1 MTYTVASDIPG
12 RLRVRF
18 GRYAFSEAQ
27 GCALEET
34 LTKIRGVLS
43 ARAGYRTGS
52 LLIVYAAHMRADVL
66 RALDALRLPAA
77 PAALPEGKNRADGV
91 FRKALLQLAGRQC
104 VRRLLPVPLRTCLI
118 VWRSL
123 RFLRRGAAVL
133 CAGRLNVDVLD
144 AAAIGGAM
152 VLRDFAAASSIMF
165 LLRLSELLEAHTLQK
180 TRGILLESL
189 QVNTDVV
196 WIEEAGM
203 PRRISARDLSIG
215 DHVVARAGGVIPVD
229 GEVLSGEAVVNESSM
244 TGEAQGVFKKQ
255 GDTVFAG
262 TSLVEG
268 CLTVEARAW
277 EGDTRV
283 SRIVRIIEQAEG
295 RKATAQGR
303 AEQLAD
309 RLVPFSFLLS
319 GLVLL
324 ATRNLTK
331 ALSVLL
337 VDYSCAVKLAT
348 PVAVLS
354 AMREASELGVL
365 VKGGRF
371 LEVVAEADTFVFD
384 KTGTLTIAAPRV
396 SGVTPFGARTREE
409 VLRLAACME
418 EHFPHSVARA
428 IVNAAKAEELR
439 HEEEHAEVEYIAAH
453 GVSTFIH
460 GKRAVIG
467 SRHFIFEDEGV
478 PLTEA
483 ECTAL
488 GSECDSA
495 IFLAVDGALAG
506 CIAVTD
512 PPRPE
517 AAGAVAALRALGVKR
532 VLMMTG
538 DGEAA
543 ARKAA
548 ALLGIDE
555 FRAQVLPENKAD
567 TIDVLRA
574 RGDTVVMVGD
584 GINDAPALA
593 RADASISMRDASD
606 LAQDVADCVLTRS
619 DLRQLVEL
627 RVLGRTLL
635 VRIHRQYRAIAA
647 FNTAVLLG
655 GLFGLIPPNVCALL
669 HNLFTVVVSASATR
683 PYLPRSRY
691 GPGVGLQM

>member
-1 MTYTVASDIPG
+1 
-12 RLRVRF
+12 
-18 GRYAFSEAQ
+18 
-27 GCALEET
+27 
-34 LTKIRGVLS
+34 
-43 ARAGYRTGS
+43 
-52 LLIVYAAHMRADVL
+52 
-66 RALDALRLPAA
+66 
-77 PAALPEGKNRADGV
+77 
-91 FRKALLQLAGRQC
+91 
-104 VRRLLPVPLRTCLI
+104 
-118 VWRSL
+118 
-123 RFLRRGAAVL
+123 LRRGAAVL
-133 CAGRLNVDVLD
+133 RAGRLNVDVLD

-152 VLRDFAAASSIMF
+152 VLRDFGAASSIMF

-189 QVNTDVV
+189 QINTDTV
-196 WIEEAGM
+196 WIEEAGA
-203 PRRISARDLSIG
+203 PRRISARDLRVG
-215 DHVVARAGGVIPVD
+215 DHVVVRTGGVIPVD

-268 CLTVEARAW
+268 RLTVEARAW

-283 SRIVRIIEQAEG
+283 SRIVQIIEQAEG
-295 RKATAQGR
+295 RKAAVQSR

-324 ATRNLTK
+324 ATRSLTK

-348 PVAVLS
+348 PVSVLS

-371 LEVVAEADTFVFD
+371 LEIVAEADTFVFD
-384 KTGTLTIAAPRV
+384 KTGTLTIAAPLV
-396 SGVTPFGARTREE
+396 TSVTPFGARTREE

-428 IVNAAKAEELR
+428 IVDAAKAEDLH

-453 GVSTFIH
+453 GIATFIH

-483 ECTAL
+483 ERAAL
-488 GSECDSA
+488 ENERDSA

-512 PPRPE
+512 VPRRE
-517 AAGAVAALRALGVKR
+517 AAQVIQCLRGFGVKR
-532 VLMMTG
+532 VIMMTG

-543 ARKAA
+543 ARLAA
-548 ALLGIDE
+548 KCFKIDE
-555 FRAQVLPENKAD
+555 FRAQVLPEDKANA
-567 TIDVLRA
+567 IDALRA
-574 RGDTVVMVGD
+574 QGSTVVMVGD

-593 RADASISMRDASD
+593 RADVSISMRDASD
-606 LAQDVADCVLTRS
+606 LAQDVADCVLTHADLWPLM
-619 DLRQLVEL
+619 DLRL
-627 RVLGRTLL
+627 LGMLL
-635 VRIHRQYRAIAA
+635 LMRIHRQYRAIAG

-655 GLFGLIPPNVCALL
+655 GLFGLVPPRVCALL
-669 HNLFTVVVSASATR
+669 HNLFTVAVSASATR
-683 PYLPRSRY
+683 PCLGRH
-691 GPGVGLQM
+691 